1 MGDEFRGW
9 SEDFQRY
16 FVGLQLDNSKRYFEA
31 NRRLYEQ
38 EVRDPMVALLRSLE
52 TEFGPSKLSRPNRDI
67 RFSKDKS
74 PYKLNIYGHSPG
86 GYVSLD
92 AKGLVAAGGRYQM
105 EQPDVIRYREAVDPD
120 SSGKPLQQIVDQLEH
135 KGYEIGGELLKRVPS
150 PYPQDHPRARLLRHK
165 YLIYWKNF
173 GLQPWL
179 GSAEARDHVLEVWRD
194 GDDLGRWFKR
204 YVG

>member
-1 MGDEFRGW
+1 MSDFRGW
-9 SEDFQRY
+9 NEDFQRF

-31 NRRLYEQ
+31 NRKVYEQ
-38 EVRDPMVALLRSLE
+38 EVRDPMAALLSSLE
-52 TEFGPSKLSRPNRDI
+52 PEFGPAKLSRPNRDI

-74 PYKLNIYGHSPG
+74 PYKLNIYAHGSG

-92 AKGLVAAGGRYQM
+92 AKGLVAAGGRYMM
-105 EQPDVIRYREAVDPD
+105 EPPVVGKYREAAAKDA
-120 SSGKPLQQIVDQLEH
+120 SGEPLQEIVAGLEK
-135 KGYEIGGELLKRVPS
+135 KGYEMGGEELKRVPS

-179 GSAEARDHVLEVWRD
+179 GTPKARDHIARTWHD
-194 GDDLGRWFKR
+194 GDELEAWFKR
-204 YVG
+204 YVD